1 MKRIIAVMCVVLMI
15 GSVAQAWAV
24 SGGGTY
30 KKYSFEKNDAES
42 FVGKISLAMAM
53 DTDTLWRS
61 SSSAAF
67 GAVTVMM
74 DIASE
79 KLEGIDF
86 GSISD
91 VYLAQIKIK
100 GEGTILAYYYFS
112 DESFVCAIF
121 NPDTGEITPTLIEY
135 DTTPKRTMAL
145 LNEKDIIKDFLIVDI
160 DDIKAIL
167 KQLMGK

>member
-1 MKRIIAVMCVVLMI
+1 MKRVIAALCVVLMI
-15 GSVAQAWAV
+15 GSFTQAWAV

-30 KKYSFEKNDAES
+30 KKYSFEKNDEES

-53 DTDTLWRS
+53 DTDELWKS

-79 KLEGIDF
+79 KIAGIDF

-112 DESFVCAIF
+112 DESYVCAIF
-121 NPDTGEITPTLIEY
+121 NPDTGEITPASIEY
-135 DTTPKRTMAL
+135 NTTPKRAMAL
-145 LNEKDIIKDFLIVDI
+145 MYEEDVIEDFLIVDL
-160 DDIKAIL
+160 DDIEAIL
-167 KQLMGK
+167 KQLMG